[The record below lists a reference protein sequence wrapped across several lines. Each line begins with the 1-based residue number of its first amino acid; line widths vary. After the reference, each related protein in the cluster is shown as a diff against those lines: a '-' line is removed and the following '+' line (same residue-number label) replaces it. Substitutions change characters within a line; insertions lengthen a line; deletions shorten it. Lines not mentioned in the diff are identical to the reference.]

1 MEEIMKH
8 RSFFFCSLL
17 AVLLAFLTVQPAY
30 AVDPVP
36 MWLWR
41 QPPHDPRYFYPPRP
55 PAEVVAWGG
64 VDKTVIYAA
73 TTDVDLTDMAH
84 GLYRSKDQGDSWEY
98 LGKVDE
104 DEYITQLV
112 VHPTKPEIMFAGFNR
127 NYYRGGI
134 YRSDDGGES
143 WTSVLPYLPVV
154 DIEIDP
160 SHPNIMYATGWG
172 TALAPVVDGGIYK
185 STDEGKTW
193 EHISTL
199 SPWIPDVAV
208 HPTSSNILFA
218 VSDWG
223 GVYRSND
230 AGVTWQQISD
240 IQACRRILIN
250 QNNPNQMFLSCDDGV
265 WRTDDGGQSWTDTT
279 SDLPSVLGYT
289 MIQTAELDPNDPNTI
304 WVGLKYDGM
313 YVSHDSG
320 DHWEHVSYGIFYV
333 GAGIYGPQCTSSD
346 IANGKLIIACSGM
359 LYVQGPDVSLAGIRV
374 DLGETNRGDYI
385 IPVGF
390 SARASY
396 RYMNYGPVKIE
407 GTQNILAA
415 EQVVYKVNGV
425 NTSFTEMMGL
435 QYHQLDTTYWL
446 PWYNNRDLDTQLRFA
461 NASAATATVQVFIG
475 TSQVDTFN
483 LAVRRSTRRS
493 FPGINHGPV
502 KIVSSVPIV
511 VSERVIYKVNG
522 VNTSF
527 SEMMA
532 LPNKQLD
539 TTYWLPWYNNKDL
552 DTQLRFANVTDQPAI
567 VHVFVGTSQVGTFDL
582 PAGESTRKSF
592 AGVNGGPVKIVS
604 NVPVVVAERVIY
616 KVNGVNT
623 SFSEMMAL
631 PDSQLD
637 TTYWL
642 PWYNNVDLDT
652 QLRFANTTDQA
663 ATVHVLIGGQEMP
676 NSPFTLFPG
685 ESTRQSF
692 VGINSGPVQIVSDVP
707 IVVAGRVIYKVNN
720 VNTSFSEMMGLPAS
734 QLDTLYW
741 LPWYNNVDLDT
752 QLRFGPL

>member
-1 MEEIMKH
+1 MKH

-17 AVLLAFLTVQPAY
+17 VVLLTFVRVQPAY

-64 VDKTVIYAA
+64 VDRTVIYAA

-84 GLYRSKDQGDSWEY
+84 GMYRSKDQGNTWEY

-104 DEYITQLV
+104 NEYITQLI
-112 VHPTKPEIMFAGFNR
+112 VHPTKPEIMLSGFNR
-127 NYYRGGI
+127 TYYQGGI
-134 YRSDDGGES
+134 YRSADGGES
-143 WTSVLPYLPVV
+143 WTSVLPYLAVV

-160 SHPNIMYATGWG
+160 SHPNILYATGYG
-172 TALAPVVDGGIYK
+172 TGAAPSIDGGIYK
-185 STDEGKTW
+185 SIDEGQTW
-193 EHISTL
+193 QHIPTTL
-199 SPWIPDVAV
+199 SWVPDIAV
-208 HPTSSNILFA
+208 HPTSSNILFSA
-218 VSDWG
+218 NGWG
-223 GVYRSND
+223 GVYRSQD
-230 AGVTWQQISD
+230 AGVTWQQISE
-240 IQACRRILIN
+240 IPASRILIN
-250 QNNPNQMFLSCDDGV
+250 QNNPNQMFIFGHHYQGI
-265 WRTDDGGQSWTDTT
+265 WRTEDGGRSWSDTT
-279 SDLPSVLGYT
+279 SNLPHVIADPT
-289 MIQTAELDPNDPNTI
+289 IQTAVLAPDDPNTI

-320 DHWEHVSYGIFYV
+320 DHWEHVSYGIYYV

-346 IANGKLIIACSGM
+346 IANGKLIIACTGM
-359 LYVQGPDVSLAGIRV
+359 LYLQGPDVFLADIHV
-374 DLGETNRGDYI
+374 DIGETDPSSYT
-385 IPVGF
+385 IPVGY
-390 SARASY
+390 SARVSY
-396 RYMNYGPVKIE
+396 TNMNHGPLKIE

-415 EQVVYKVNGV
+415 EQIVYKVNGI

-435 QYHQLDTTYWL
+435 PYHQLDTTYWL
-446 PWYNNRDLDTQLRFA
+446 PWYNNRDLDTQLRIA
-461 NASAATATVQVFIG
+461 NASAVTATVQVFVG

-483 LAVRRSTRRS
+483 LAVRRSTRKS
-493 FPGINHGPV
+493 YPGVNNGPV
-502 KIVSSVPIV
+502 KIVSNAPIV
-511 VSERVIYKVNG
+511 ASERVIYKVNG
-522 VNTSF
+522 MNTSF
-527 SEMMA
+527 SEMLA
-532 LPNKQLD
+532 LPNQQMD
-539 TTYWLPWYNNKDL
+539 TTYWLPWYNNRDL
-552 DTQLRFANVTDQPAI
+552 DTQLRFANVTNEPAI
-567 VHVFVGTSQVGTFDL
+567 VQVFVGASQVGMFDL

-592 AGVNGGPVKIVS
+592 VGLNSGPVKIVS
-604 NVPVVVAERVIY
+604 SVPIVVAERVIY

-642 PWYNNVDLDT
+642 PWYNNRDLDT

-663 ATVHVLIGGQEMP
+663 ATVHVLIGGQEMS
-676 NSPFTLFPG
+676 NSPFALLPG
-685 ESTRQSF
+685 ESRRESF

-707 IVVAGRVIYKVNN
+707 IVAAERVIYKVNN
-720 VNTSFSEMMGLPAS
+720 VNTSFSEMMALPAS

-752 QLRFGPL
+752 RLLFGVP